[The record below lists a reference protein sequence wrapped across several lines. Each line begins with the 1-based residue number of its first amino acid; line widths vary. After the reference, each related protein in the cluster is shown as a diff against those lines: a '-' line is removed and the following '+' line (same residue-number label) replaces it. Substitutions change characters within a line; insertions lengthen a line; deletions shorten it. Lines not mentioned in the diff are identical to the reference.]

1 MSKRGRPKATTEN
14 WECQIHL
21 RLRVGE
27 DDDLIQF
34 LSAIP
39 DRRRA
44 LALKAALRTGGM
56 RTADFADDSLD
67 DELAAAAD
75 EFLK

>member
-1 MSKRGRPKATTEN
+1 MTRGRPKATTET
-14 WECQIHL
+14 WDCHIHL

-34 LSAIP
+34 LTAIP
-39 DRRRA
+39 NGRRV
-44 LALKAALRTGGM
+44 LAFKAALRAGGL
-56 RTADFADDSLD
+56 RTATFADENLD

>member
-1 MSKRGRPKATTEN
+1 MASRGRPKVTTET
-14 WECQIHL
+14 WDCQIHL

-34 LSAIP
+34 LAAIP
-39 DRRRA
+39 KRRRA
-44 LALKAALRTGGM
+44 LAFKAALRAGGM
-56 RTADFADDSLD
+56 RTAAIADENLD